1 MEQSNYLTLFDIIIG
16 IYAMLIFQ
24 SFFIVY
30 TFIKSI
36 YNFRLLSKKRIWT
49 EIIEEEILKRIF
61 EEQNNND
68 LIHVNNLKSN
78 QYKQLF
84 IDKIK
89 SALVSFHGKS
99 KDQIINLIS
108 LYNFDQ
114 YLLKKLEA
122 KNPYKIAQAIQE
134 VTAMELEIA
143 LPKIKE
149 LINHPNPIVKE
160 EAQYSLIKFLKFDGL
175 EIINNTNYK
184 LSEWQQ
190 IRLLSA
196 LTLEQGIIQDYTLT
210 DNQRFTEQQL
220 DKIIEWLNSSNESI
234 IIFTLKFIR
243 KFQILE
249 LEKYLFNLL
258 TTNNRKVVIQTIKT
272 FTGINSLDIITPFIE
287 FYPNQELE
295 IQLELLKTLESRNL
309 SSQKT
314 FLITEA
320 LDNPNISIKKNAVRV
335 FLKNINSSEE
345 THQLFDENRFNEAEM
360 KIILLEVAHKLK
372 AELNRKLNQEQITIL
387 NQVILEYK

>member
-258 TTNNRKVVIQTIKT
+258 TTNNRKVVTQTIKT